1 MIDLSMNNKFINLLN
16 KQFIYYCS
24 NINYIINDI
33 DPRKNKIICLYD
45 SNENMINKI
54 GFINHKCNLSTLNNL
69 HIFVSNKRSINIPP
83 IIILNNL
90 SVDSINLVKK
100 DYVLMRPKSFNI
112 SLIIIG
118 INNIFEN
125 L

>member
-1 MIDLSMNNKFINLLN
+1 MNNKFINLLN